1 MKLHWLLTAA
11 PGENETPALA
21 IVDLGSGG
29 YLILRAVRR
38 ARRFAVALAVSE
50 AGRTE

>member
-1 MKLHWLLTAA
+1 MKVHWFLTAA
-11 PGENETPALA
+11 PGENETSALA
-21 IVDLGSGG
+21 IADLGSGG

-38 ARRFAVALAVSE
+38 AHRFAATLAVSE